1 MSADKK
7 SDSNNGSDHAGN
19 GNGNGNGSGNGK
31 HTLAFE
37 TRTIALKGP
46 LDKGLE
52 QVDKAL
58 GKGINVILDFS
69 DCHFIGVDGL
79 EWLEELLLR
88 ADSVGAVVN
97 FVKIHP
103 VQYKVF
109 KVAHIQSLLKAC
121 GSPAAG
127 IAPMC

>member
-1 MSADKK
+1 MSSDNK
-7 SDSNNGSDHAGN
+7 SDAGHGSGHASNGN
-19 GNGNGNGSGNGK
+19 GNGNGNGK
-31 HTLAFE
+31 PAIALE
-37 TRTIALKGP
+37 IRTIALKGP
-46 LDKGLE
+46 LDKGLSE
-52 QVDKAL
+52 VEKAL
-58 GKGINVILDFS
+58 GKGVNVVLDFS
-69 DCHFIGVDGL
+69 DCHFISVDGL

-88 ADSVGAVVN
+88 ADSVGSVVN

>member
-1 MSADKK
+1 MSSDKK
-7 SDSNNGSDHAGN
+7 PESNNGKNHTDNGN
-19 GNGNGNGSGNGK
+19 GNGNGNGKVVSR
-31 HTLAFE
+31 LEA
-37 TRTIALKGP
+37 RTIALKGP
-46 LDKGLE
+46 LDKGVD
-52 QVDKAL
+52 QVEKAL
-58 GKGINVILDFS
+58 AKGVNVILDFS
-69 DCHFIGVDGL
+69 DCNFISVDGL
-79 EWLEELLLR
+79 EWLEELILR

-121 GSPAAG
+121 GSPEAH

>member
-1 MSADKK
+1 MSHDKK
-7 SDSNNGSDHAGN
+7 SESGNGSNHAANGN
-19 GNGNGNGSGNGK
+19 GNGNGNGKPAITWES
-31 HTLAFE
+31 
-37 TRTIALKGP
+37 RTIALKGP
-46 LDKGLE
+46 LDKGLD
-52 QVDKAL
+52 QVEKAL
-58 GKGINVILDFS
+58 GKNVNVILDFS
-69 DCHFIGVDGL
+69 DCHFISVDGL

-88 ADSVGAVVN
+88 ADSVGSVVN

-121 GSPAAG
+121 GSPAAH